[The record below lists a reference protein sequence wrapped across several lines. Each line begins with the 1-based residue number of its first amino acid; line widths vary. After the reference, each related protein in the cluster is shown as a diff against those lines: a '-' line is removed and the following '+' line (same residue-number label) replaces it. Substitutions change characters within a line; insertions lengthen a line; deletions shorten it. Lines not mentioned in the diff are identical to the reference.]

1 MLRFVSD
8 CVVLSLC
15 SACGQLFIYHTI
27 SEFGPVVFI
36 IIMTVRQLLAVV
48 LSTIIYL
55 HPLSALSVIGKSR
68 AHISLF
74 PMAVVHLLPTPAA
87 LSIKILLRARC

>member
-68 AHISLF
+68 AHMSLY
-74 PMAVVHLLPTPAA
+74 PMAAVHLL
-87 LSIKILLRARC
+87 